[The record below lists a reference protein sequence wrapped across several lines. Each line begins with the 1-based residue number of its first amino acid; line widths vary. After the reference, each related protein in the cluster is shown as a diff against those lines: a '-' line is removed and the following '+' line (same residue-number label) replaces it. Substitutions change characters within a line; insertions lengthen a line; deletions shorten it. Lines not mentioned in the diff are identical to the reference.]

1 MKLEILKKLI
11 ALANNNPNDNEA
23 NLAARKVCKALVED
37 DYVAQLSEMGPP
49 IPPKA
54 TKTTKSWDP
63 YEDLADLMNRA
74 KQEQARQRKTYEPRQ
89 TASSIYEEYFRHTRS
104 GQWEKGFNT
113 GNKKK
118 KKDRE
123 LKCKK
128 CGNIVKTIFVGP
140 PEVFECNNCVWN
152 AYNKERETEKKK
164 ASPVICHLTG
174 KPCGTPITCVGNGCS
189 WKI

>member
-37 DYVAQLSEMGPP
+37 DYVAQLSEISPP

-63 YEDLADLMNRA
+63 YQDIYDLMNRA
-74 KQEQARQRKTYEPRQ
+74 AAERERQRKAYTPNNPYEGYWRDM
-89 TASSIYEEYFRHTRS
+89 RS
-104 GQWEKGFNT
+104 GQWSGFNKSSEKQ
-113 GNKKK
+113 KKK